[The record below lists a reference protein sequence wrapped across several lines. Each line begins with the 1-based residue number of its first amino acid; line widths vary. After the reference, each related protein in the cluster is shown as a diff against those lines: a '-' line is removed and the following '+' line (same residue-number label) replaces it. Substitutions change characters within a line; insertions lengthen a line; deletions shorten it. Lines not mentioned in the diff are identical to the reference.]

1 MQHSAV
7 ERPERGL
14 EPGTEDDA
22 PRIPHLLPSRAVFA
36 KERAADGLLGLLA
49 SHADKQ
55 LPLLD
60 QRELQRHRQQLAG
73 NVRPAMSIEAAASA
87 MHPSAML
94 QRNERT
100 QEQEQERSGLSNR
113 SGFIE
118 DKAPLTSSLVS
129 FLGRP
134 SGKLGSPCLPDNVTS
149 PRSVWEESPPNE
161 RLDPTASPRHT
172 VTSTGRLVPTPPTT
186 SSWRIH
192 NLLSPDPTV
201 NIQAQGSHK
210 RRTPPSS
217 PPQDQVN
224 AAISASKRP
233 RLTRRVS
240 SQWRQELAPR
250 DRAKT
255 RERIM
260 RCLHMHC
267 QGDYEKLVLLL
278 SSMEEELLHIKT
290 TSSELYAQQA
300 FDLSDLIE
308 HATLER

>member
-1 MQHSAV
+1 
-7 ERPERGL
+7 
-14 EPGTEDDA
+14 
-22 PRIPHLLPSRAVFA
+22 
-36 KERAADGLLGLLA
+36 
-49 SHADKQ
+49 
-55 LPLLD
+55 
-60 QRELQRHRQQLAG
+60 
-73 NVRPAMSIEAAASA
+73 

-94 QRNERT
+94 QRTEET
-100 QEQEQERSGLSNR
+100 QEQERTRLGDNSR
-113 SGFIE
+113 FVE

-134 SGKLGSPCLPDNVTS
+134 SGKLGSPRLPDNVTS

-192 NLLSPDPTV
+192 NLLSPEPTV

-217 PPQDQVN
+217 PPQGQVN
-224 AAISASKRP
+224 VAASASKRP